1 MIEALLPVMRE
12 LGLVTIFEDLN
23 FGNVQDLFD
32 ENEIRSIKLRSPDR
46 QISKR
51 IDR

>member
-1 MIEALLPVMRE
+1 LAARVIEALLPVMHE

-32 ENEIRSIKLRSPDR
+32 ENEIRSIKTTFAVPTNF
-46 QISKR
+46 
-51 IDR
+51 